1 MDFAATRGPFER
13 RSAAQAAIAYFIAS
27 PTIVKL
33 AILWLAMILFIAVT
47 ARWIMPYDYQ
57 QTALL
62 SRLLPP
68 GATGPS
74 GDFHLLG
81 TDHLGRDLLSR
92 LFSSIQLTMLV
103 AVFGTFFGAVVGSC
117 IGFVAARFRGWV
129 DDIIMVLVD
138 FQASMPFVI
147 IALSVIAVMGT
158 GNMLLFILLVGFQG
172 WERYARICRGM
183 TLSAVNHGYAAAIR
197 LLGAGTLRVYLRH
210 ILAEHPGRTG
220 RPGFHQLSRN
230 RHPGNI
236 HEFPGCRNP
245 APQHVSRQ
253 PAELRAGLSPER
265 VVDCRR
271 AGMRNILHDIVHEH
285 HRRLAA
291 RCSGSNHEQRDL
303 TSAVHDVQ
311 VTMQVFPGPSGRER
325 VHCKTPPCHVR
336 RSRDVCVFPDWFD
349 GSTSPVRAPS
359 AGLAR
364 ATRRRGVGQRA
375 VAGRVERVSTDSKA
389 R

>member
-1 MDFAATRGPFER
+1 MMAYADASEAFER
-13 RSAAQAAIAYFIAS
+13 RSSAQVAIAHVVAS
-27 PTIVKL
+27 PVIVKL
-33 AILWLAMILFIAVT
+33 AMLWLVMILFIAVT

-68 GATGPS
+68 GATGMS

-129 DDIIMVLVD
+129 DDVIMVLVD

-172 WERYARICRGM
+172 WERYARISRGM

-197 LLGAGTLRVYLRH
+197 LLGAGTMRVYLRH
-210 ILAEHPGRTG
+210 ILP
-220 RPGFHQLSRN
+220 
-230 RHPGNI
+230 
-236 HEFPGCRNP
+236 
-245 APQHVSRQ
+245 
-253 PAELRAGLSPER
+253 
-265 VVDCRR
+265 
-271 AGMRNILHDIVHEH
+271 NIL
-285 HRRLAA
+285 AA
-291 RCSGSNHEQRDL
+291 L
-303 TSAVHDVQ
+303 VVQ
-311 VTMQVFPGPSGRER
+311 VSINFPET
-325 VHCKTPPCHVR
+325 VILE
-336 RSRDVCVFPDWFD
+336 
-349 GSTSPVRAPS
+349 TSMSSWAS
-359 AGLAR
+359 ASSLPTHPLA
-364 ATRRRGVGQRA
+364 TF
-375 VAGRVERVSTDSKA
+375 
-389 R
+389 